1 MKTKNLKAMCSV
13 VLASSLIGGSVII
26 GMSAC
31 SEHETET
38 PTVAEKQTES
48 ATVIDG
54 GVPRSKFGMPSSIHR
69 AQPVTNLLQA
79 KPPKCCSL
87 LSMMAG

>member
-31 SEHETET
+31 SEH
-38 PTVAEKQTES
+38 
-48 ATVIDG
+48 
-54 GVPRSKFGMPSSIHR
+54 
-69 AQPVTNLLQA
+69 
-79 KPPKCCSL
+79 
-87 LSMMAG
+87 